1 MLAGISSHRKW
12 WYKTGPILLKLMTS
26 SNYSIE
32 RQHQYLEYYARV
44 IIPFLGPYPQ
54 VVRSSL
60 TRSGLPVEFSANY
73 QQHGKQP
80 TVRIAFEPLAERE
93 EFLSTLLELVL
104 KGFDSRL
111 WDTVSQSIHLD
122 ATEKAILQEIKIN
135 DTLLRAQ
142 ILFGIEFVGDGA
154 ILVKAYVF
162 PGLKCK
168 ISRQS
173 SRELLANTVQG
184 LQRQVDCS
192 EVFSMVDCY
201 LQETN
206 SYNPYTFFSWDCI
219 KPSSSRLKLYMCS
232 ASMMRAKLEDTWS
245 LGSRLQGPSVEK
257 GLQYLLQL
265 HDHIQI
271 RDRELEMKPPLMW
284 NYEMRSEDPSPLT
297 KIYLPVHGENG
308 LNIATGVAHFMEEL
322 GMVDTGK
329 TYLDTI
335 QTYFPIYDLEQTDR
349 LTSWISFAFTE
360 ITGLYLSIQ
369 YHSSTDNPWAA
380 EEKQQPSLGEL

>member
-1 MLAGISSHRKW
+1 MLAGISSHRQW

-32 RQHQYLEYYARV
+32 QQHQYLEFYASV
-44 IIPFLGPYPQ
+44 SIPFLGSYPQ

-60 TRSGLPVEFSANY
+60 TRSGLPMEFSANY

-80 TVRIAFEPLAERE
+80 TDRDMAK
-93 EFLSTLLELVL
+93 EFLSTLSELEV

-135 DTLLRAQ
+135 DTFLRAQ
-142 ILFGIEFVGDGA
+142 TLFGIDFVGDGA
-154 ILVKAYVF
+154 ISVKAYVF
-162 PGLKCK
+162 PWLKCK
-168 ISRQS
+168 ISGQS

-206 SYNPYTFFSWDCI
+206 SYNLYTFFSWDCI
-219 KPSSSRLKLYMCS
+219 KPSDSRLKLYMCS
-232 ASMMRAKLEDTWS
+232 ASMMRAKLEDAWS
-245 LGSRLQGPSVEK
+245 LGSQLLGPPV
-257 GLQYLLQL
+257 
-265 HDHIQI
+265 
-271 RDRELEMKPPLMW
+271 
-284 NYEMRSEDPSPLT
+284 MRSEDPSPLT
-297 KIYLPVHGENG
+297 KIYLPVHGEND
-308 LNIATGVAHFMEEL
+308 LKIATGVAHFMEEI
-322 GMVDTGK
+322 GMVNTGK

-335 QTYFPIYDLEQTDR
+335 QTYFPGYDLEQTDR
-349 LTSWISFAFTE
+349 LTSWISFVFTE
-360 ITGLYLSIQ
+360 ITGLYLSIH

>member
-1 MLAGISSHRKW
+1 MNQNLSALTDELEFPNGNWKQW

-32 RQHQYLEYYARV
+32 RQHQYLGFYARV

-60 TRSGLPVEFSANY
+60 TRSGLL
-73 QQHGKQP
+73 QP

-93 EFLSTLLELVL
+93 
-104 KGFDSRL
+104 
-111 WDTVSQSIHLD
+111 SIHLD

-135 DTLLRAQ
+135 DTFSRAQ
-142 ILFGIEFVGDGA
+142 TLFSIDFVGDGA
-154 ILVKAYVF
+154 ISVKAY
-162 PGLKCK
+162 
-168 ISRQS
+168 S
-173 SRELLANTVQG
+173 SRGLLANTVQG

-219 KPSSSRLKLYMCS
+219 KPSNSRLKLYMCS
-232 ASMMRAKLEDTWS
+232 ASMMRAKLEDAWS

-271 RDRELEMKPPLMW
+271 LDRELEIKV
-284 NYEMRSEDPSPLT
+284 EHDDRSDTPKTTPVDFNLDSPR
-297 KIYLPVHGENG
+297 
-308 LNIATGVAHFMEEL
+308 
-322 GMVDTGK
+322 
-329 TYLDTI
+329 
-335 QTYFPIYDLEQTDR
+335 YDLEQTER

-360 ITGLYLSIQ
+360 FTGLYLSIH